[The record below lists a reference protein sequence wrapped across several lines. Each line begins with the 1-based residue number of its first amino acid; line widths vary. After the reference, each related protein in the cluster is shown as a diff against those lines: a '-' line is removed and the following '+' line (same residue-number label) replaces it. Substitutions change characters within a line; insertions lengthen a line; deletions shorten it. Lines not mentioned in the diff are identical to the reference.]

1 MTYRGSSEGHAWE
14 NQFPYL
20 SYVAASHSRSHLNW
34 VSGPRDSLATASP
47 SSTTATRTLVIAG
60 SGARRAALERLLRG
74 AAIQVVGVLPGTAG
88 ASAYIEHWQPD
99 AVLID
104 LDLSRQSAA
113 SLMALVSGSFSG
125 LAVVVLADHLE
136 ATVIARMLR
145 SGIASVLQRCSSQ
158 DQIGAAIEAAAEE
171 LVVLGADVAQVMV
184 ARNSAARTKGL
195 RDDADDGSED
205 IEPLI
210 EHLTPQAP
218 PHRRI
223 PAPAPANPTL

>member
-1 MTYRGSSEGHAWE
+1 
-14 NQFPYL
+14 
-20 SYVAASHSRSHLNW
+20 LNW

-145 SGIASVLQRCSSQ
+145 SGIASILQRDSSPE
-158 DQIGAAIEAAAEE
+158 QIGAAIEAAAEE

-195 RDDADDGSED
+195 RDDADDGSEAGLANRE
-205 IEPLI
+205 IASRLGISGHTIKFHISSILGKLGASSRTEAVTHGIKRGLI
-210 EHLTPQAP
+210 L
-218 PHRRI
+218 
-223 PAPAPANPTL
+223 L